1 MSETPL
7 ERDPAIAALL
17 GEAADEPP
25 FDADALERVRRGVG
39 VAAAAELA
47 RRRAVSLTDEL
58 RVVGRTDAARVA
70 ARPGR
75 RWQLLLGSGTLAAAL
90 ALLFVVGTLTRGGG
104 ADGGWTVGADAPTV
118 DDILDADVSDAQFRA
133 LLAGA
138 AFADELLRIAAG
150 ENGTGQTQ

>member
-39 VAAAAELA
+39 TAAAAELA
-47 RRRAVSLTDEL
+47 RRRAVGGTE
-58 RVVGRTDAARVA
+58 GPRVA
-70 ARPGR
+70 ARQSR

>member
-7 ERDPAIAALL
+7 ERDPAIAKLL
-17 GEAADEPP
+17 GEAVDEPQ
-25 FDADALERVRRGVG
+25 FGGDALERVRRGVG

-47 RRRAVSLTDEL
+47 RRRAV
-58 RVVGRTDAARVA
+58 GRTDGPRVA
-70 ARPGR
+70 GRPGR

-90 ALLFVVGTLTRGGG
+90 ALLFVVGTLTRGSGG
-104 ADGGWTVGADAPTV
+104 GDGAWTSGADAPTV